1 MQLCRKG
8 IHSSRQIHALC
19 GPSVLR
25 TWRRPYGQSNELHR
39 FMQAPAM
46 ERPYLS
52 RATFLTGNTPTILH
66 PIPRSSPIFDSFYA
80 GKVLFWF

>member
-25 TWRRPYGQSNELHR
+25 TWRRQYGQSNELHR

-52 RATFLTGNTPTILH
+52 RATFPTGNTHSFLH
-66 PIPRSSPIFDSFYA
+66 PIPRFPPNFDSFYA
-80 GKVLFWF
+80 EKVLF